1 MPTNMREN
9 LGPSR
14 KCSPELAAYLR
25 HLRQNAEVAT
35 LDLAP
40 GKRPTQL
47 QVAYGIG
54 VTPDLYRKME
64 GADASVTRAT
74 VMALEKLYNLTDQQR
89 ENLYLLAL
97 GWKPDIPAQTRA
109 SSQSRSV
116 ALVDL
121 VAHPAALLDPT
132 WQILHPNG
140 EFAQWWQSP
149 MSSFAEGILCSS
161 AIRARLIDWETSW
174 ARPVL
179 AEIYLAQWVLP
190 LAFRPRL
197 TDLVDRVTADDQ
209 VKQIWRSLRTSFK
222 ETPRLGFADLQC
234 PHGSVRRIRIDEV
247 EPAQLPH
254 HRIVTLVPL
263 EVPPCCPAAPRSAL
277 SPTESTGDA
286 RPSAA
291 PQLQGTHSPTR
302 RRIVARPV
310 PE

>member
-14 KCSPELAAYLR
+14 KCSPELAEFLR
-25 HLRQNAEVAT
+25 HLRKNAEVAT

-40 GKRPTQL
+40 GRRPTQL
-47 QVAYGIG
+47 QVASAIN

-64 GADASVTRAT
+64 AADASVTRAT
-74 VMALEKLYNLTDQQR
+74 VMALEKVYRLTDQQR

-116 ALVDL
+116 VLVDL

-132 WQILHPNG
+132 WQILHPND
-140 EFAQWWQSP
+140 EFAQWWQGP
-149 MSSFAEGILCSS
+149 TTSFAEGILCSG
-161 AIRARLIDWETSW
+161 AIRARLIDWEKSW

-179 AEIYLAQWVLP
+179 TEMYLAQWALP
-190 LAFRPRL
+190 AGLRPRL

-209 VKQIWRSLRTSFK
+209 VQRIWRSLRTSFK
-222 ETPRLGFADLQC
+222 ETPRLGLAELQC

-254 HRIVTLVPL
+254 HRILTLVPL
-263 EVPPCCPAAPRSAL
+263 EVPPCCPAAPQPEL
-277 SPTESTGDA
+277 SPTDSTGDA
-286 RPSAA
+286 RPLAA
-291 PQLQGTHSPTR
+291 PQLPSTHSPTR